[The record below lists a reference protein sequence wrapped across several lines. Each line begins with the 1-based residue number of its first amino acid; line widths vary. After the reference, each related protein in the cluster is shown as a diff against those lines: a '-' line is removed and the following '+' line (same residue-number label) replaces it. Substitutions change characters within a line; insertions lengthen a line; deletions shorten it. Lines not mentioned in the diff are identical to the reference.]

1 MHSLRGLFLAFC
13 LIHFTLPCCAD
24 EALVIVTQRTSTL
37 KSLSL
42 ETLKLVYLRKSLL
55 NNAGN
60 RWIPLNFPASH
71 PLRQTFS
78 LTLFKELPED
88 QEAYWNEQY
97 FQGINPPEVMASEEA
112 IIRFIAMTPNAIGYI
127 HKKQVDNRV
136 KVLLTLPITS
146 PH

>member
-1 MHSLRGLFLAFC
+1 MHSLRALIIIFC
-13 LIHFTLPCCAD
+13 LIHFTLPCCAN
-24 EALVIVTQRTSTL
+24 ESLVIVTQRSSTL

-42 ETLKLVYLRKSLL
+42 ETLKLVYLRKNLL
-55 NNAGN
+55 DNAGE

-71 PLRQTFS
+71 PLRRSFS
-78 LTLFKELPED
+78 LALFKELPED

-112 IIRFIAMTPNAIGYI
+112 IIRFIAITPNAIGYI

-136 KVLLTLPITS
+136 KILLTLPITS
-146 PH
+146 YP